1 MTSDIEKFLS
11 KITDNEKDTL
21 NTISEKIRVNDFS
34 GLQVKKLA
42 GHDDIFRVRKGK
54 FRIIFQITK
63 TSTKILSIE
72 KRSDTTY
79 NF

>member
-1 MTSDIEKFLS
+1 MTSSIEKFLA
-11 KITDNEKDTL
+11 KITAKEKNTLDNIVKKV
-21 NTISEKIRVNDFS
+21 KIGNLS
-34 GLQVKKLA
+34 GLDVKKLS
-42 GHDDIFRVRKGK
+42 GHEDIFRVRKGK

-79 NF
+79 NL

>member
-1 MTSDIEKFLS
+1 MTSDIEKFLT
-11 KITDNEKDTL
+11 KITEKEKEVL
-21 NTISEKIRVNDFS
+21 NTISEKIKTNDFS
-34 GLQVKKLA
+34 GLQLKKLA
-42 GHDDIFRVRKGK
+42 GYNDIFRVRKGK
-54 FRIIFQITK
+54 FRIIFQVTK